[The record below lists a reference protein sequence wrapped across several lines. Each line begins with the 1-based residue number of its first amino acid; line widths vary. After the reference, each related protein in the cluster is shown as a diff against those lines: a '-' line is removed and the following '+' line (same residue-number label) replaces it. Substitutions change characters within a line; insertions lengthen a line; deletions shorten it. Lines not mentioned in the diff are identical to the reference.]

1 MGKKGITFIL
11 SLFFLTNCS
20 QSNIVSQVSDLRTP
34 SSIDIN
40 DSQDGFSDSKNDQ
53 SIIGSQSLTGS
64 SGTTSSEFDDEIK
77 KWEDEGYICEGNLVY
92 TNDYND
98 KKEYSIV
105 GYYGKPKEIIIP
117 DIFKGLPVGLI
128 RGAFYNC
135 QTLEK
140 IHIGKNLRSISETSF
155 ENCISLKEI
164 TIDENNAVF
173 FFDSGLLY
181 ARAKDSVLFT
191 LIFCPCEVTGAITV
205 LEETAYIQHGAFASY
220 PKVNELHLG
229 KNVDHIRANSTLIG
243 LDYLNNITISNENTN
258 YCSEDGVLFSKDKTE
273 LIFISPTRH
282 TLYEI
287 PESVGAIYGS
297 FEKCTKLKDLTINS
311 KIDRAYP
318 LYCSTLENV
327 YVDAQNECFKSVE
340 GILYSKDLKEVIIVP
355 PQKLNPSLV
364 DSVEVIKEYAFLE
377 NINKKIVLPD
387 AVRIIGDYAFPW
399 HNKYLYNENIEE
411 ITFGNKVTKIG
422 VCAFDGTINLKNVNY
437 KGSQEE
443 FSQIEILEY
452 NDFLLNAT
460 INYNYSES

>member
-1 MGKKGITFIL
+1 MSKKAMCL
-11 SLFFLTNCS
+11 SLLLFFLISCN
-20 QSNIVSQVSDLRTP
+20 QSNSFDQISNSKEASLSMPYISSDN
-34 SSIDIN
+34 N
-40 DSQDGFSDSKNDQ
+40 DSTFDNSKNVNNQ
-53 SIIGSQSLTGS
+53 SQTN
-64 SGTTSSEFDDEIK
+64 SSEKPNTEFDEEIK
-77 KWEDEGYICEGNLVY
+77 RWEDQGYICENNLVY
-92 TNDYND
+92 TNAYND
-98 KKEYSIV
+98 KKEYCVV

-140 IHIGKNLRSISETSF
+140 LHIGKNLRSISETSF

-181 ARAKDSVLFT
+181 ARAKDSALFT

-229 KNVDHIRANSTLIG
+229 KNVDHIGANSTLIG

-287 PESVGAIYGS
+287 PESVETIY
-297 FEKCTKLKDLTINS
+297 K
-311 KIDRAYP
+311 
-318 LYCSTLENV
+318 
-327 YVDAQNECFKSVE
+327 
-340 GILYSKDLKEVIIVP
+340 
-355 PQKLNPSLV
+355 
-364 DSVEVIKEYAFLE
+364 
-377 NINKKIVLPD
+377 
-387 AVRIIGDYAFPW
+387 
-399 HNKYLYNENIEE
+399 
-411 ITFGNKVTKIG
+411 
-422 VCAFDGTINLKNVNY
+422 
-437 KGSQEE
+437 
-443 FSQIEILEY
+443 
-452 NDFLLNAT
+452 
-460 INYNYSES
+460 

>member
-1 MGKKGITFIL
+1 MSKKAMCL
-11 SLFFLTNCS
+11 SLLLFFLISCN
-20 QSNIVSQVSDLRTP
+20 QSNSFDQISNSKEAFLSMPYISSDNNYSTF
-34 SSIDIN
+34 DN
-40 DSQDGFSDSKNDQ
+40 SKNVDNQ
-53 SIIGSQSLTGS
+53 SQTN
-64 SGTTSSEFDDEIK
+64 SSEKPNTEFDEEIK
-77 KWEDEGYICEGNLVY
+77 RWEDQGYICENNLVY

-98 KKEYSIV
+98 KKEYCVV

-140 IHIGKNLRSISETSF
+140 LHIGKNLRSISETSF

-181 ARAKDSVLFT
+181 ARAKDSALFT

-229 KNVDHIRANSTLIG
+229 KNVDHIGTNSTLIG

-287 PESVGAIYGS
+287 PESVETIYGS
-297 FEKCTKLKDLTINS
+297 FEKCTKLKDLTINR

-422 VCAFDGTINLKNVNY
+422 VCAFDGTNNLKVVNY

-443 FSQIEILEY
+443 FSQIEILES
-452 NDFLLNAT
+452 NDYLLNAT
-460 INYNYSES
+460 INYNYSI